1 MEKLLLSKVLKQMFE
16 VVPKSYTL
24 KNQGT
29 DVSNYNTF
37 DQYGHMVNSVNFL
50 LLHQPPPPK
59 KLFKLPYPSG
69 INFKYV

>member
-50 LLHQPPPPK
+50 K
-59 KLFKLPYPSG
+59 DMIISTYIRISG
-69 INFKYV
+69 II